1 MKMPTRTIALLF
13 SLIVSYTAN
22 SQKIE
27 IKNFSIGYR
36 VFEISPV
43 GNNPITIVPL
53 LKDPVAYQNFLRTIN
68 YNNLYGNPGIQQ
80 LHTFYISTELQ
91 VDSPVSRFW
100 KKHTLQT
107 GIHFTAPLVQSAGA
121 LADQHYTYLP
131 DTVLHD
137 NQYSLVKNQQFFGAQ
152 AGINRRFN
160 ISKKLKAVAGL
171 QVQGSVA
178 IVHYYQ
184 QQWDSSTYSSNQGL
198 KTHVSSLPNLNGKNF
213 FQWQA
218 MIPLGFE
225 YPIYQRKLFL
235 RLEFCIGIIG
245 GRYRPKDFSANEA
258 HGAGISIIF
267 QPKKRNS

>member
-1 MKMPTRTIALLF
+1 MKKPSGTIILLF
-13 SLIVSYTAN
+13 FLIVTCTAN

-36 VFEISPV
+36 VFEINPV
-43 GNNPITIVPL
+43 GNSPVTITPL
-53 LKDPVAYQNFLRTIN
+53 LKDPVAYQNFLKTIN
-68 YNNLYGNPGIQQ
+68 YNNLYGNPSIQQ

-100 KKHTLQT
+100 KNYTLQA
-107 GIHFTAPLVQSAGA
+107 GIHLTIRLVQSVGA

-137 NQYSLVKNQQFFGAQ
+137 NRYSIVKNQQFFGGQ

-171 QVQGSVA
+171 HVQGSFA
-178 IVHYYQ
+178 LVHYYQ
-184 QQWDSSTYSSNQGL
+184 KQWDSSTYSSSQGW
-198 KTHVSSLPNLNGKNF
+198 KKHVTSLPNMHGINF

-218 MIPLGFE
+218 MLPLGLE
-225 YPIYQRKLFL
+225 YPIYQRKLFV
-235 RLEFCIGIIG
+235 RLEFCIGIVG
-245 GRYRPKDFSANEA
+245 GRYRPKTFSANEA

-267 QPKKRNS
+267 QPKNRNS